1 MLAKVNRL
9 VKATEYRLVMRR
21 GQRRA
26 QRHFIGFQYWQD
38 SSYPARIGFVVP
50 KKSVRLATR
59 RNLVKRRLRGA
70 VREHLGEFPPGS
82 LTVFLARPAADKV
95 AYRELDSQLE
105 SLIAGWQRPQQK
117 N

>member
-1 MLAKVNRL
+1 
-9 VKATEYRLVMRR
+9 MRR
-21 GQRRA
+21 GQRRT
-26 QRHFIGFQYWQD
+26 QPHFIGFRYWQD
-38 SSYPARIGFVVP
+38 PSEPARIGFVVP
-50 KKSVRLATR
+50 KKSVRLAVR

-70 VREHLGEFPPGS
+70 VRERIHKFPPGS

-95 AYRELDSQLE
+95 AYRELDNQLE